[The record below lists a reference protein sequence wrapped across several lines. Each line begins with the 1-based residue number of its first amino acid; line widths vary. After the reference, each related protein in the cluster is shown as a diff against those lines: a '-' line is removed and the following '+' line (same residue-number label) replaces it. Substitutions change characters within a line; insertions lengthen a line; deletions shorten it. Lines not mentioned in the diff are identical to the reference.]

1 MSNDSNFPE
10 ADDLRKK
17 RKANLRL
24 WKEKLKQG
32 QAQVPNVK
40 DMKCVMQKTGEMI
53 KRHDYT
59 SLEKVNQIQKNFMKP
74 CHGKKLDSIS
84 LNVSRVQFG
93 DEHCAAFNAL
103 AQSWTPKSATA
114 NMSE

>member
-1 MSNDSNFPE
+1 
-10 ADDLRKK
+10 
-17 RKANLRL
+17 
-24 WKEKLKQG
+24 
-32 QAQVPNVK
+32 
-40 DMKCVMQKTGEMI
+40 
-53 KRHDYT
+53 
-59 SLEKVNQIQKNFMKP
+59 MKP